1 MKKVFKVISVLIVLA
16 GLVFF
21 LYLPSYLDQKL
32 NHGYAQPPYKVSPE
46 AAALH
51 KTLFIADMHNDS
63 LMWDRDLMKKNSR
76 GYIDLPRMQEG
87 NIALQNF
94 MAVTKAPRGMNIE
107 SNEATTDNITIL
119 AIAELWPVSTWFSLK
134 ERALYQAAKLHRFAE
149 RSQGKLVVIKSADE
163 LEKFLERHLKEPEIV
178 AGVLGIEG
186 TQVLEGDPGNI
197 NAIYDAGYRVVGLV
211 HFFDNEMAGSMHGV
225 VKGGLTDK
233 GRELLRLAEQKHMI
247 IDLAHSSSQTINEV
261 LALATRPVMV
271 SHTGVKGTVNNN
283 RNLSDDQLRQ
293 IAAKGGLIGIGFWEE
308 AIGPITDLKATV
320 RAIKHAVRVT
330 GIDSIG
336 LGSDSDGS
344 VSMPFAASG
353 MALLTEELLKEGF
366 TATEIRKIMGENQIA
381 FYKKMLPQN
390 DRPIR

>member
-1 MKKVFKVISVLIVLA
+1 MKKVLSVIGVLIVMA
-16 GLVFF
+16 GLGFF
-21 LYLPSYLDQKL
+21 FYLPSYVDGKW
-32 NHGYAQPPYKVSPE
+32 NYGYAQPPYKVSPE

-94 MAVTKAPRGMNIE
+94 MAVTKTPRGMNIE
-107 SNEATTDNITIL
+107 GNEATTDNITIV
-119 AIAELWPVSTWFSLK
+119 AIAELWPVSSWFSLK
-134 ERALYQAAKLHRFAE
+134 ERALYLAAKLHRFAL
-149 RSQGKLVVIKSADE
+149 RSGGKLVVIKSADD
-163 LEKFLERHLKEPEIV
+163 LEKFLERRLKEPDIV

-186 TQVLEGDPGNI
+186 TQVLEDDPGNI

-225 VKGGLTDK
+225 GKGGLTDK
-233 GRELLRLAEQKHMI
+233 GREMLRLAEQKHMV
-247 IDLAHSSSQTINEV
+247 IDLAHSSSQTINDV

-293 IAAKGGLIGIGFWEE
+293 IASKGGLIGIGFWET
-308 AIGPITDLKATV
+308 AVGPITDVKATV
-320 RAIKHAVRVT
+320 RAIKHAVKIT

-344 VSMPFAASG
+344 VPMPFDASG
-353 MALLTEELLKEGF
+353 MVLLTEELLREGF
-366 TATEIRKIMGENQIA
+366 TATEIRKIMGENQRA
-381 FYKKMLPQN
+381 FYKKMLP
-390 DRPIR
+390 

>member
-1 MKKVFKVISVLIVLA
+1 MKKALNVIGVLIVLA

-21 LYLPSYLDQKL
+21 FYLPSYVDEKW
-32 NHGYAQPPYKVSPE
+32 NYGFAQPPYKVSPE

-94 MAVTKAPRGMNIE
+94 MAVTKTPRGMNIDG
-107 SNEATTDNITIL
+107 NAGTTDNITIL
-119 AIAELWPVSTWFSLK
+119 AIAELWPVSSWFSLK
-134 ERALYQAAKLHRFAE
+134 ERALYLASKLHRFAE
-149 RSQGKLVVIKSADE
+149 RSNGKLVVIKSADE
-163 LEKFLERHLKEPEIV
+163 LEKFLERRRKEPDIV
-178 AGVLGIEG
+178 GGVLGIEG

-197 NAIYDAGYRVVGLV
+197 KAIYDAGYRVVGLV

-225 VKGGLTDK
+225 AKGGLTDK
-233 GRELLRLAEQKHMI
+233 GREMLRIAEQKRMI

-261 LALATRPVMV
+261 LALSTRPVMV

-293 IAAKGGLIGIGFWEE
+293 IASKGGLIGIGFWEE

-320 RAIKHAVRVT
+320 RAIKYAVKIA

-344 VSMPFAASG
+344 VPMPFAASG
-353 MALLTEELLKEGF
+353 IALLTQELLKEGF
-366 TATEIRKIMGENQIA
+366 TATEIRKIMGENQAA
-381 FYKKMLPQN
+381 FYKKMLP
-390 DRPIR
+390 